1 MKVFQAKNVSFLF
14 KMTIILYTNDATRY
28 DIISV
33 HISLM
38 YIYIFKETYTKKED
52 LILVLKNGHKPL
64 EKFCRVKISS
74 S

>member
-1 MKVFQAKNVSFLF
+1 MSSN
-14 KMTIILYTNDATRY
+14 LYYVNIPGHVA
-28 DIISV
+28 ISSV

-38 YIYIFKETYTKKED
+38 YIYIFKETYTKKEG